1 MEDERRVAMP
11 LSIKT
16 GEKPHKQKTTEFSMV
31 DIAKNF
37 NVLNWYGH
45 KNTFICLCIDTEEES
60 KTTNHEIHGL
70 LCHN

>member
-1 MEDERRVAMP
+1 MEDQRRVAMP

-45 KNTFICLCIDTEEES
+45 KNTFIYLI
-60 KTTNHEIHGL
+60 
-70 LCHN
+70 